1 MSCETLLYIIEA
13 FKEITFVRKLLFLLV
28 FLFLHYLSDLEVEIT
43 FATIQL
49 QMLSSYIK
57 LILLLRQLELAH
69 EMWLVYQS
77 IS

>member
-28 FLFLHYLSDLEVEIT
+28 FLFLHDLSDLEVEVT
-43 FATIQL
+43 FTTIQL
-49 QMLSSYIK
+49 HMLSSYIE